1 MKILSVN
8 AGSSSLKFRLY
19 EMPEENL
26 LISGVFE
33 RIGIEGSFYTI
44 KYNGEKI
51 KKEVELKNHKD
62 AFNYLVSELL
72 ENKVVTS
79 LEEIKGIGHRA
90 VQGGASY
97 NKAVFAD
104 EEVINNL
111 REEYNNKDI
120 KGVLEIDNTDY
131 IVPILQGSDNNYYLN
146 HDAYG
151 NRSGMGSIYLDFRV
165 DIDTSR
171 KLLIYGHNS
180 SNIDMP
186 FKILEEFYD
195 KDYYDN
201 HKYVWIT
208 TSTAKKKY
216 EIFSI
221 YVETKDFSYMD
232 VNFASDKD
240 YLEHI
245 TKLKE
250 KSMYDTGVEVN
261 SDDEVLIL
269 QTCSTHKDYSN
280 YQRKYLL
287 IILRRV

>member
-1 MKILSVN
+1 MNKNKKIILIITFILVILLLLVGVYLYKSNRKKDYYLNIDIESNNNVN
-8 AGSSSLKFRLY
+8 N
-19 EMPEENL
+19 P
-26 LISGVFE
+26 I
-33 RIGIEGSFYTI
+33 
-44 KYNGEKI
+44 
-51 KKEVELKNHKD
+51 
-62 AFNYLVSELL
+62 NY
-72 ENKVVTS
+72 
-79 LEEIKGIGHRA
+79 
-90 VQGGASY
+90 
-97 NKAVFAD
+97 

-221 YVETKDFSYMD
+221 YVETKDFSYMN

-250 KSMYDTGVEVN
+250 KSMYDTGVEV
-261 SDDEVLIL
+261 SFEDEVLIL